1 MAMTTLQTPAA
12 NPSAAASTTAPAR
25 PLFTPAE
32 VKACLERG
40 EATLIDVREP
50 MEHARE
56 RIQGAKLIPGPR
68 LDAAA
73 LANLGGSMV
82 ILHCQSGKRSNE
94 AARRL
99 ADSCGVQVAQ
109 LQGGIEAWKKAGLP
123 TAVNPKAPI
132 PIMRQVQIVAGSL
145 VFIGT
150 LLGAFVNPWF
160 LILPGFVGGGLM
172 FAGATGWCGMA
183 MALGK
188 MPWNRVVGT
197 P

>member
-1 MAMTTLQTPAA
+1 MTTLQTPAA
-12 NPSAAASTTAPAR
+12 NPPAAASTPAPAR
-25 PLFTPAE
+25 PLLTPAE

-56 RIQGAKLIPGPR
+56 RIDGAKLITSQR

-73 LANLGGSMV
+73 LAECPGNLV

-99 ADSCGVQVAQ
+99 TETCGVRVAQ

-123 TAVNPKAPI
+123 TVVNTKAPI

-150 LLGAFVNPWF
+150 LLGAFVTPWL
-160 LILPGFVGGGLM
+160 LILPAFVGAGLM
-172 FAGATGWCGMA
+172 FAGASGFCGMA
-183 MALGK
+183 TLLGK
-188 MPWNRVVGT
+188 MPWNRVAGT